1 MGLETLQ
8 EAPVF
13 LHYTK
18 AELDRNFDQRGWIPN
33 AVEIIAR
40 HIERSRRTREKL
52 TFISDLRYGPHP
64 DELLDYFPAA
74 QNNAPVHIFVHGGAW
89 KNFTKNDYSFPAE
102 SYVAAGFH
110 TAILNFSKLPTVRL
124 PEMVDQV
131 RRGVAWVYKNAAQYG
146 GDPHRLSMSA
156 HSSGAHLTANALI
169 TDWAAFGCP
178 PDIVKAAA
186 CVSGP
191 YDLEPV
197 MLSARSSYVE
207 LNKTEVAALSVHR
220 HTDRIPCP
228 VAIAYTDGDT
238 DEFQRQSREFASAL
252 ERSGRLAACTRFSGR
267 NHFEIMEE
275 FGEPRGELIQYILA
289 NIGPVAT

>member
-1 MGLETLQ
+1 MLK

-33 AVEIIAR
+33 ALEIIGR

-52 TFISDLRYGPHP
+52 RHVADIRYGQHP
-64 DELLDYFPAA
+64 DELLDYFPTA
-74 QNNAPVHIFVHGGAW
+74 QRNAPVHVFVHGGAW
-89 KNFTKNDYSFPAE
+89 KNFTKSDYSFPAE
-102 SYVAAGFH
+102 SFVAAGFH

-124 PEMVDQV
+124 PEMVEQV

-146 GDPHRLSMSA
+146 GDPERLSLSA
-156 HSSGAHLTANALI
+156 HSSGAHLAANALI
-169 TDWAAFGCP
+169 TNWAAFDCP

-191 YDLEPV
+191 YDLAPV

-207 LNKTEVAALSVHR
+207 LDEDEVAALSVNR

-228 VAIAYTDGDT
+228 VTIAYADGDT
-238 DEFQRQSREFASAL
+238 DEFRRQSQEFAKAL
-252 ERSGRLAACTRFSGR
+252 RRSGRLADGKCFAGL
-267 NHFEIMEE
+267 NHFEIMEQ
-275 FGEPRGELIQYILA
+275 FGEPESDLMRYIIDRL
-289 NIGPVAT
+289 GPAAT

>member
-1 MGLETLQ
+1 MLH

-33 AVEIIAR
+33 APDIIER

-52 TFISDLRYGPHP
+52 PHVADIRYGPHI
-64 DELLDYFPAA
+64 DEVLDYFPTA
-74 QNNAPVHIFVHGGAW
+74 QADAPVHVFVHGGAW

-102 SYVAAGFH
+102 SFVAAGFH
-110 TAILNFSKLPTVRL
+110 TVVLNFAKLPTIRL
-124 PEMVDQV
+124 PEMVEQV

-146 GDPHRLSMSA
+146 GNPDRLSISA
-156 HSSGAHLTANALI
+156 HSSGAHLAANALI
-169 TDWAAFGCP
+169 TDWTAFGCP
-178 PDIVKAAA
+178 PDVVKAAV

-207 LNKTEVAALSVHR
+207 LDNAEVEALSINR

-228 VAIAYTDGDT
+228 VAIAYAEGDT
-238 DEFQRQSREFASAL
+238 DEFRRQSQEFANAL
-252 ERSGRLAACTRFSGR
+252 RRSRRLAECRCFTGL
-267 NHFEIMEE
+267 NHFEIMEQ
-275 FGEPRGELIQYILA
+275 FGEPESELIRYVVSS
-289 NIGPVAT
+289 IGPTTT